1 MRSKDFSSLI
11 QNYKSNLLQQS
22 ELLNKDYFEN
32 LAFLLDN
39 LLGKDLIKIY
49 ELKRDKKLVYS
60 AVFSDVGS
68 TTEYMY
74 GAGNKDLQES

>member
-32 LAFLLDN
+32 LAFLLDK

-49 ELKRDKKLVYS
+49 ELKRDKKFVDS
-60 AVFSDVGS
+60 AVFSDVVS
-68 TTEYMY
+68 TTVYLY
-74 GAGNKDLQES
+74 GAQTKITRL